1 MHGCYPAEPSGL
13 ESRHA
18 AVTEPGDDIPMTPNR
33 RLLITPALA
42 LLIAA
47 CSAAGAPTTGPASPV
62 TPPDSSPDAMGP
74 TDHPAMSDPAMASAV
89 PTDEAP
95 ATSETVLGQAWA
107 TAKLTDVATGEV
119 FRIADL
125 AGQTVIL
132 ETMAIWCPNCY
143 GQQTRI
149 DEALAQ
155 LGSDRV
161 AYVVIDID
169 PSETAAALAQ
179 YRDKAGFSGRY
190 AVADQVV
197 ARALAEEFGDQI
209 LNPPST
215 PVVFIGTDGTVTL
228 TPFGPKST
236 DEIVALAQEH
246 GA

>member
-1 MHGCYPAEPSGL
+1 MSDG
-13 ESRHA
+13 
-18 AVTEPGDDIPMTPNR
+18 AV
-33 RLLITPALA
+33 
-42 LLIAA
+42 
-47 CSAAGAPTTGPASPV
+47 ASP
-62 TPPDSSPDAMGP
+62 GP
-74 TDHPAMSDPAMASAV
+74 S
-89 PTDEAP
+89 DEA
-95 ATSETVLGQAWA
+95 SSSVGTVLDQAWA
-107 TAKLTDVATGEV
+107 TAELTDVATGKT

-149 DEALAQ
+149 DEAIAR

-161 AYVVIDID
+161 AYVVIDVD
-169 PSETAAALAQ
+169 PSEKAPALAQ
-179 YRDKAGFSGRY
+179 YRKKAGFSGRY
-190 AVADQVV
+190 AIADQVV

-236 DEIVALAQEH
+236 DEIVMLAQEH